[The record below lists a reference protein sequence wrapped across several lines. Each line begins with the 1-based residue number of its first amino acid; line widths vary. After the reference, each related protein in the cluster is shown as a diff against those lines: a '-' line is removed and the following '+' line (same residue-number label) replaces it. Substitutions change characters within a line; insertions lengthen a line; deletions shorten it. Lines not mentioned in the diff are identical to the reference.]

1 MMKMRHTPG
10 QNSVIGWIGVG
21 KIGGPMCRQIVRAG
35 YPVFVNDPLPENRAI
50 VVAEGARV
58 VATLDEL
65 VDQSDIIV
73 STLAEDAVLNAVVFG
88 ERGLAEL
95 LRPDQ
100 IYIDMSTISPQ
111 TSADIANAMMAR
123 RIPYLRAPFS
133 GSIANANKGEL
144 TVFASGSNQAW
155 NRVKPV
161 MMSFAANIFWVG
173 EQEEARYL
181 KLAINT
187 LLGGI
192 SSLLSEALAIGR
204 RGNLSTETMLDV
216 MCESVVGSPLLR
228 DKKDAIIANNYEA
241 SFSVAQM
248 INDISLINE
257 VALSGGVPMML
268 LNLVKQQY
276 EHLRKAGLSDSDYFV
291 LVEQHERIVRNM
303 QAEPMG

>member
-1 MMKMRHTPG
+1 
-10 QNSVIGWIGVG
+10 
-21 KIGGPMCRQIVRAG
+21 
-35 YPVFVNDPLPENRAI
+35 
-50 VVAEGARV
+50 V

-100 IYIDMSTISPQ
+100 IYIDMSTISPA

-123 RIPYLRAPFS
+123 RTPYLRAPFS

-144 TVFASGSNQAW
+144 TVFASGPNQAW

-228 DKKDAIIANNYEA
+228 DKRDAIIANNYEA
-241 SFSVAQM
+241 SFSVAEM
-248 INDISLINE
+248 INDISLIDE

-303 QAEPMG
+303 QAEPTG